1 MSWLLGCSAA
11 RLLGRVPAC
20 GRVATQ
26 LVVGLSAMVV
36 AQNPNPMD
44 SIRKL
49 PGYRP
54 AADTIHYLA
63 PDRIERLVAPIE
75 RPLWTAY
82 VARSRAQYVRD
93 TVAMQREL
101 RAAGKSAM
109 TRAPYTHGFEVGVAM
124 TAKWFATD
132 SARRMADVILSFQAP
147 NGGWS
152 KHVDFSQHI
161 RQPGESYYA
170 ESAEWEYISTIDN
183 GSTTEEI
190 RFLQGMNRAKPSAKY
205 TEAIRRGLDYLLDMQ
220 MPNGCFPQVY
230 PLQGSYHDAVTI
242 NDDAMTHALIVL
254 HDVSDGKVAE
264 ATAAEQRR
272 ANVAVSKGLACLLAS
287 QVVVG
292 GKRTIWGQQH
302 DPLTLAPIAARTYE
316 LTSLSALESAGVL
329 DFLMTLPTP
338 NQRIVEAVYAGAEW
352 LRDRPL
358 HGLRYQG
365 YVLTRDDKAPPLWG
379 RLYEIGTNRVI
390 MANRDGV
397 KQYDWNQL
405 TDRRSGYGWYTTV
418 PAQTLATFEKWSR
431 QHPLNP

>member
-1 MSWLLGCSAA
+1 MPAIAA
-11 RLLGRVPAC
+11 
-20 GRVATQ
+20 
-26 LVVGLSAMVV
+26 

-44 SIRKL
+44 SIRRL

-54 AADTIHYLA
+54 AADTIQYLA
-63 PDRIERLVAPIE
+63 PERIERLVAPIE
-75 RPLWTAY
+75 RPLWAAY
-82 VARSRAQYVRD
+82 IARSREYYTRD
-93 TVAMQREL
+93 SAAMHREL

-109 TRAPYTHGFEVGVAM
+109 TRAPYTHGFEVGPAM
-124 TAKWFATD
+124 TAGWFATD
-132 SARRMADVILSFQAP
+132 SARRMAEVMLSFQAP

-152 KHVDFSQHI
+152 KHVDFSQHV
-161 RQPGESYYA
+161 RQPGENYYG
-170 ESAEWEYISTIDN
+170 ESPDWEYVSTIDN

-190 RFLQGMNRAKPSAKY
+190 RFLRAINRAKPSAKY
-205 TEAIRRGLDYLLDMQ
+205 TEAIRRALDYLLDMQ

-230 PLQGSYHDAVTI
+230 PLQGSYHDAATL
-242 NDDAMTHALIVL
+242 NDHAMTHALTVL
-254 HDVSDGKVAE
+254 RGVSDGKVAE
-264 ATAAEQRR
+264 ATPIEQRR
-272 ANVAVSKGLACLLAS
+272 ADVAVSKGVACLLAS

-302 DPLTLAPIAARTYE
+302 DPLTLAPVSARTYE
-316 LTSLSALESAGVL
+316 LTSLATLESAGVL
-329 DFLMTLPTP
+329 DFLMALPAP
-338 NQRIVEAVYAGAEW
+338 NQRIVEAVYAGVEW

-358 HGLRYQG
+358 HGLRYES

-397 KQYDWNQL
+397 KLYDWNQL
-405 TDRRSGYGWYTTV
+405 TDRRSGYGWYTRA